1 VFIAGKDV
9 ENEDFLLRCVRLSF
23 CGLCQSCSKSRK
35 EIRCWVGIEAAGLN
49 NDAIVGWEACCEI
62 VKDSLA
68 FEEDVMG
75 V

>member
-1 VFIAGKDV
+1 LG
-9 ENEDFLLRCVRLSF
+9 
-23 CGLCQSCSKSRK
+23 G
-35 EIRCWVGIEAAGLN
+35 VGFEAAGLK